1 MYWWHVHHAS
11 RPWCRVYTARS
22 PAYQEARRLSEAD
35 YGKVGVYSSDYDEQT
50 CPYRD
55 LMRGT
60 NMTSPAMV
68 RLPDGSDINSADLT
82 CESCGA
88 DMAGHACGG
97 AAGTTGSVTYS
108 RSTGPRKPVSAH
120 PTCAHCGGRVHFNMG
135 ATAVNAECLNRQY
148 SLDVGEMTDPSA
160 RLPVLTIERMK
171 DIVEWAA
178 ALASPPTYGKME
190 SAAGGAGTYSGLRVK
205 TGRKKKVAP
214 AAPGAQIQDMAADE
228 AINADES
235 EAPVKAKK
243 SRKGKGKTTVIV
255 SPTVDASEEMVL
267 DPEATNGSDVVEQAE
282 EVAATA
288 EANVPNEEQARK
300 DRAERRAARKALL
313 AGKR

>member
-1 MYWWHVHHAS
+1 
-11 RPWCRVYTARS
+11 
-22 PAYQEARRLSEAD
+22 
-35 YGKVGVYSSDYDEQT
+35 
-50 CPYRD
+50 
-55 LMRGT
+55 
-60 NMTSPAMV
+60 MTSPAMV

-97 AAGTTGSVTYS
+97 AVGTTGSVTYS

-171 DIVEWAA
+171 DIVEWAG

-205 TGRKKKVAP
+205 TGRKKKVVP

-228 AINADES
+228 SEAINADES
-235 EAPVKAKK
+235 ETPVKEKK

-255 SPTVDASEEMVL
+255 SPTVDASEEIVL
-267 DPEATNGSDVVEQAE
+267 DPDSTNGSNAIDQIE
-282 EVAATA
+282 EGMAAN
-288 EANVPNEEQARK
+288 EPSVPDEEQARK

>member
-1 MYWWHVHHAS
+1 M
-11 RPWCRVYTARS
+11 
-22 PAYQEARRLSEAD
+22 
-35 YGKVGVYSSDYDEQT
+35 
-50 CPYRD
+50 
-55 LMRGT
+55 
-60 NMTSPAMV
+60 N
-68 RLPDGSDINSADLT
+68 GSDLVCEGCGSDL
-82 CESCGA
+82 
-88 DMAGHACGG
+88 AGHSCGG
-97 AAGTTGSVTYS
+97 AAGSTGSVTYS

-171 DIVEWAA
+171 EIVEWAG

-205 TGRKKKVAP
+205 TGRKKKVVP

-228 AINADES
+228 EGAVAES
-235 EAPVKAKK
+235 ETPVKAKK

-255 SPTVDASEEMVL
+255 SPTVDASEEIVL
-267 DPEATNGSDVVEQAE
+267 DADGIELTNGKDTVAEQA
-282 EVAATA
+282 V
-288 EANVPNEEQARK
+288 EASVPDEEQARK